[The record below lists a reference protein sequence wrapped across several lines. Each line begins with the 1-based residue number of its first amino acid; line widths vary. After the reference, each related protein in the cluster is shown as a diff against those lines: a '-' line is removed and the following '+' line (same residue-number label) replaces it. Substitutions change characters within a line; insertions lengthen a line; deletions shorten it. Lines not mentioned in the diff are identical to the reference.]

1 MLVDQLNPY
10 GVQPLFTAF
19 HIKLHFI
26 VLFDGVDQTGLV
38 YENIF
43 AGIIRLNKSESFL
56 LVEKFYCSLLHVL
69 LILCVG
75 ILLFVGH
82 SLFRRF
88 GSEISVLIY
97 IGQHVLKRSALGVL
111 LSLFFAQ
118 FFFLLFFPSLF
129 FFLPFNKLI

>member
-1 MLVDQLNPY
+1 
-10 GVQPLFTAF
+10 
-19 HIKLHFI
+19 
-26 VLFDGVDQTGLV
+26 V

-69 LILCVG
+69 LILCVC

-118 FFFLLFFPSLF
+118 FFFLLFFSSLF